1 MAKLNERQM
10 RFVEAYLIDPNA
22 TKAAIAAGYSKRTA
36 NEQGS
41 RLLANVSVQ
50 QAIEKGRKAAELR
63 TGVTIDRVRLE
74 LARVAFTNLDDVADW
89 GTVAIC
95 PKHGVTKDCGCE
107 TTEGR
112 SFFRLKGLDEL
123 DEDQRSVLA
132 SIKVKRKF
140 QADPKD
146 PEGPPIEVE
155 ETEVKLNDKLKAL
168 ELLGKHLGM
177 FEQKISMK
185 VETPLDLSKL
195 SLEEKIQ
202 LEALLDAAAADE

>member
-1 MAKLNERQM
+1 MAKLNERHA

-36 NEQGS
+36 GAKGHE
-41 RLLANVSVQ
+41 LLKKVEIQ
-50 QAIEKGRKAAELR
+50 RAIEKGRKASELR

-74 LARVAFTNLDDVADW
+74 LARVAFTNLDDVAEW
-89 GTVAIC
+89 GTVPIC
-95 PKHGVTKDCGCE
+95 SKHGVNPSCECGA
-107 TTEGR
+107 TDGR

-140 QADPKD
+140 QADPND

-195 SLEEKIQ
+195 TLEEKIH